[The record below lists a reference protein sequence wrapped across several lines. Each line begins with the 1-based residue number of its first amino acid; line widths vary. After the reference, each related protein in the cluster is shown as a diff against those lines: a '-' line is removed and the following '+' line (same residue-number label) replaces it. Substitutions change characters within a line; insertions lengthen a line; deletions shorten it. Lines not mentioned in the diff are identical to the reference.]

1 MIDRCTSVDR
11 LLYHYT
17 KASTATNHILKNRL
31 LQFGSYAH
39 TNDPKESKA
48 WRFDAGTNENRD
60 LGKYKMEELSIWLSK
75 ELKDRTKLACFSTDT
90 APLSGD
96 HMKDIFN
103 RGFCKPR
110 MWANY
115 AEKHTGI
122 CLAFERERLHKL
134 IEKQFNANCLV
145 LNDYVTY
152 VNRSVISDLS
162 QQQYMINVDY
172 LESVGRE
179 AYVRSH
185 LSTHYRRLFFEKMTD
200 WRDESEYRWVIFSDT
215 ADNFYLDIEDCLVG
229 IIFGE
234 NTKEDDIEQV
244 MKMTESWGLDY
255 MGLKWKNCS
264 PWYDYGNL
272 RYATHLPPGDRRV
285 RAFHPKLQ

>member
-1 MIDRCTSVDR
+1 MIDRCTSADR

-17 KASTATNHILKNRL
+17 KASTATSHILKNRL

-39 TNDPKESKA
+39 TNDPKESNA
-48 WRFDAGTNENRD
+48 WKFSLGTNEDRD
-60 LGKYKMEELSIWLSK
+60 LGKYTMEELSVWLSK
-75 ELKDRTKLACFSTDT
+75 ELKGRTKLACFSTDT
-90 APLSGD
+90 APLSGE

-115 AEKHTGI
+115 AEKHTGV
-122 CLAFERERLHKL
+122 CLVFERERMRKL
-134 IEKQFNANCLV
+134 IEKQFSSCNA

-152 VNRSVISDLS
+152 VNRCVTPDLL
-162 QQQYMINVDY
+162 QQQYTINVDY
-172 LESVGRE
+172 LESVGRKV
-179 AYVRSH
+179 YVRSH
-185 LSTHYRRLFFEKMTD
+185 LETHYRHLFFEKMMD

-215 ADNFYLDIEDCLVG
+215 VDDLYLDIEGCLVG

-234 NTKEDDIEQV
+234 NSKENDIEQI

-255 MGLKWKNCS
+255 MRLKWRNCS
-264 PWYDYGNL
+264 PWYDYENL
-272 RYATHLPPGDRRV
+272 RYARGKKFI
-285 RAFHPKLQ
+285 FHKEIR

>member
-1 MIDRCTSVDR
+1 MIDRCTSADQ

-17 KASTATNHILKNRL
+17 TASTATSHILKNRL

-48 WRFDAGTNENRD
+48 WRFTVATNEDKD
-60 LGKYKMEELSIWLSK
+60 LGKYETEELSLWLSK

-115 AEKHTGI
+115 AEKHTGL
-122 CLAFERERLHKL
+122 CLVFERERMHKL
-134 IEKQFNANCLV
+134 IEKQFSACIV

-152 VNRSVISDLS
+152 VNRGVIPDLS
-162 QQQYMINVDY
+162 QQQYTINVDY

-185 LSTHYRRLFFEKMTD
+185 LKTHYRQLFFEKMMD
-200 WRDESEYRWVIFSDT
+200 WRDESEYRWVIFSDS
-215 ADNFYLDIEDCLVG
+215 ADDLSLDIEDCLVG

-234 NTKEDDIEQV
+234 NTEKDDIGQV
-244 MKMTESWGLDY
+244 MEMTESWGLDY
-255 MGLKWKNCS
+255 MGLEWRNCS

-272 RYATHLPPGDRRV
+272 RYVPGIRNLSSTKRSGS
-285 RAFHPKLQ
+285 

>member
-1 MIDRCTSVDR
+1 MIDRCTSADR

-17 KASTATNHILKNRL
+17 KASTATSHILKNRL

-39 TNDPKESKA
+39 ANDPKESKA
-48 WRFDAGTNENRD
+48 WRFSLGTNEDRD
-60 LGKYKMEELSIWLSK
+60 LGKYTMEELSVWLSK
-75 ELKDRTKLACFSTDT
+75 ELKGRAKLACFSTDT
-90 APLSGD
+90 APLTGD

-115 AEKHTGI
+115 AENHTGV
-122 CLAFERERLHKL
+122 CLVFEREKIRKL
-134 IEKQFNANCLV
+134 IEKQFRSCIV

-152 VNRSVISDLS
+152 VNRCVIPNLS
-162 QQQYMINVDY
+162 QQQYTINVDY

-179 AYVRSH
+179 VYVRSH
-185 LSTHYRRLFFEKMTD
+185 LKTHYRQLFFEKMMD
-200 WRDESEYRWVIFSDT
+200 WRDESEYRWVIFSDS
-215 ADNFYLDIEDCLVG
+215 ADALSLDIEDCLVG

-244 MKMTESWGLDY
+244 MEMTASWGLDY

-264 PWYDYGNL
+264 PWYDYPNL
-272 RYATHLPPGDRRV
+272 RYVPGMRNLSSTGRSGS
-285 RAFHPKLQ
+285 